1 MLRAETL
8 IPSGSQQRGITD
20 RHSPSCLQAS
30 GSLSLDR
37 RLDVAGSRGFH
48 CARRTVAASISAAGY
63 AGLNLSQ
70 RPSISGRRKR
80 LRPGECL
87 SPRLLRSMATL
98 EGACWPGTT
107 PRHLPQ
113 ILRWPGG
120 AALTGERHTVVSHS
134 FIESGQHLAC
144 PSLRGAPCCHVH
156 ASVSPLERLR
166 QKARARLFASRPRPV
181 RPLPPAIRGRRGLAR
196 SLPTSTTFQ
205 SRRKIPRK
213 GSSWRVGIRSQS
225 DLRRSM
231 PMRALPEDSLIGVGV
246 PLVLFYRSCL
256 RAHALVLSAT
266 DGWNPKPDGPH
277 FPPPRHVHSESR
289 TR

>member
-1 MLRAETL
+1 M

-156 ASVSPLERLR
+156 AFVSPLERLR
-166 QKARARLFASRPRPV
+166 QKARARLFASRPLPV

-205 SRRKIPRK
+205 SRRKNPAQRLELARRHQEPK
-213 GSSWRVGIRSQS
+213 RSSQIDANARVARGQPH
-225 DLRRSM
+225 RRRRPSC
-231 PMRALPEDSLIGVGV
+231 PILPQLSS
-246 PLVLFYRSCL
+246 RSCTCAQ
-256 RAHALVLSAT
+256 R
-266 DGWNPKPDGPH
+266 D
-277 FPPPRHVHSESR
+277 
-289 TR
+289 